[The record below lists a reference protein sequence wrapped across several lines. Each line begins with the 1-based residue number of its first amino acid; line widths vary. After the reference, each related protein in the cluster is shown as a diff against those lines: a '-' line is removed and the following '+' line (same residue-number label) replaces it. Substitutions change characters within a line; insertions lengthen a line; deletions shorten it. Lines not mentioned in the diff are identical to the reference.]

1 MTAME
6 HRNEDTI
13 AFISG
18 IIGSILA
25 INLAQITWDGIWSN
39 IANLLWLGT
48 IALFSGAMG
57 VIGKKL
63 VGKIMK
69 LINHRKSKN
78 RNQHGKQ

>member
-25 INLAQITWDGIWSN
+25 INLAGITWDAVWSN
-39 IANLLWLGT
+39 LGNLLWLGT
-48 IALFSGAMG
+48 IACFSGAMG
-57 VIGKKL
+57 VVGKLL
-63 VGKIMK
+63 VGRFI
-69 LINHRKSKN
+69 KN
-78 RNQHGKQ
+78 YNKNKKQ

>member
-1 MTAME
+1 ME
-6 HRNEDTI
+6 HKDFETTI
-13 AFISG
+13 GFVSG
-18 IIGSILA
+18 VAGFLLA

-57 VIGKKL
+57 VIGKIL